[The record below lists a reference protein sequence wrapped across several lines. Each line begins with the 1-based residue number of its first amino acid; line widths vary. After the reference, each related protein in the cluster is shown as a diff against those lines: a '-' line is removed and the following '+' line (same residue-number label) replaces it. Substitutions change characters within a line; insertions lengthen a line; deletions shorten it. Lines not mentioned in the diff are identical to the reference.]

1 MEPKINPKLNIDKSI
16 DKLDLQIIQ
25 AMMQYAEISY
35 ADLGKQFFVSGG
47 TIHVRI
53 KKLEELGIVQGKR
66 LAVDLKVLGYD
77 IIAFIGIYLEKSSL
91 YDTVALALKNIPQ
104 VVRVNYTTGN
114 YSMFV
119 EIVCK
124 DIQQLRFVLHD
135 ELQKIKGIE
144 RTETLIS
151 LEESF
156 SRNVKIV

>member
-1 MEPKINPKLNIDKSI
+1 MEPKINPKLNIYKSI

-25 AMMQYAEISY
+25 AMMQDAEISY

-53 KKLEELGIVQGKR
+53 KKLEELGIVKGKR